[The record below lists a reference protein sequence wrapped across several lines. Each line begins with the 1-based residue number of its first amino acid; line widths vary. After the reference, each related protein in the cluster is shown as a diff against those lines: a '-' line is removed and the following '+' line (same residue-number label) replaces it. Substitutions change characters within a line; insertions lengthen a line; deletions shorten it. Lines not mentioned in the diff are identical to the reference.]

1 MPIAWTVVVMPV
13 DVIVLHTAM
22 TAAET
27 IAADVHHL
35 LPVPSPQVDA
45 TIAVPIR
52 GLTAH
57 VNASFVLL

>member
-1 MPIAWTVVVMPV
+1 MMPV
-13 DVIVLHTAM
+13 DVIVLRTAM

-27 IAADVHHL
+27 IPTDVHCL

-57 VNASFVLL
+57 VDASFILP